1 LVEQSNEEVEYEQVM
16 LLVLDKVVGWG
27 RVVQVVVLDKVVG
40 WGRVVVVVLDKLVK
54 KLGILQMGL
63 LQLVAFPQKESD
75 FQQKE
80 GEPRCPKECHT

>member
-1 LVEQSNEEVEYEQVM
+1 V
-16 LLVLDKVVGWG
+16 
-27 RVVQVVVLDKVVG
+27 VVVLDKVVG
-40 WGRVVVVVLDKLVK
+40 WGRVVVVVVLDKQVK

-80 GEPRCPKECHT
+80 EEPRCPKECHT